1 MACALTKVRA
11 QSRAEERS
19 CGRRDDD
26 LCLQERAEE
35 GGLKGWFRR
44 LFQGVPANAQARA
57 PHAPTAQASAAT
69 PQQEPQDGFDASD
82 LYCPELAAHAQA
94 LNLVLVEPAQLTEPQ
109 RIELEELAA
118 AIVSRCA

>member
-1 MACALTKVRA
+1 MTTSASKK
-11 QSRAEERS
+11 
-19 CGRRDDD
+19 
-26 LCLQERAEE
+26 RAEE